1 MKNTQ
6 QDRFDKKLLRF
17 VREIDTGWKKY
28 GRGQNSLTDYYE
40 YRDRIFKKYGFTEA
54 EWEKACRLIRSWT
67 ADENGLKKTKRHDR
81 KKMLRDGE
89 HMRKLSDNAD
99 NPNGEAEIK
108 EEDRWIADVF
118 DTYDYD
124 KEDMS
129 R

>member
-1 MKNTQ
+1 MKNTSK
-6 QDRFDKKLLRF
+6 DRFEKKLIRF
-17 VREIDTGWKKY
+17 IREVDKQHDKF
-28 GRGQNSLTDYYE
+28 GRDISTYDLYMQHRAEIY
-40 YRDRIFKKYGFTEA
+40 KKYGFTDK
-54 EWEKACRLIRSWT
+54 EWNKACRLIRSWT

-89 HMRKLSDNAD
+89 HMRKMSDNAD

-129 R
+129 C

>member
-1 MKNTQ
+1 MKNTAK
-6 QDRFDKKLLRF
+6 DRFEKKLLRF
-17 VREIDTGWKKY
+17 INELDKGWKKY
-28 GRGQNSLTDYYE
+28 SGHGNFLNDYFL
-40 YRDRIFKKYGFTEA
+40 YRDELFKKYGFTEA
-54 EWEKACRLIRSWT
+54 EWKKGCRLIRSWT

-81 KKMLRDGE
+81 KKMLRDKV
-89 HMRKLSDNAD
+89 HDISRSDNAD
-99 NPNGEAEIK
+99 NPNGEIEIK

>member
-28 GRGQNSLTDYYE
+28 GRGQNSLTDYRE

-89 HMRKLSDNAD
+89 HMRKMSDNAD

-129 R
+129 C

>member
-28 GRGQNSLTDYYE
+28 GRGQNSLTDYRE

-89 HMRKLSDNAD
+89 HMQKMSENAD